1 MINIKTQSFLGQRI
15 AATIIDYFIIFAVS
29 VVFVTAFGQHD
40 EEDTRAVDGL
50 MSLMPEFFWFC
61 WLVIAE
67 AVWGRTIGH
76 YAVGLKIVTI
86 DGNKPRF
93 WQALV
98 RRLFDMIDL
107 FSCFPGLVAFI
118 LVQTTPHKQRLG
130 DLVAKTLVVHKNFE
144 LEEGAFDFEKP
155 VQNQ

>member
-1 MINIKTQSFLGQRI
+1 MTTIKTQSYLGQRI

-29 VVFVTAFGQHD
+29 VVFVTAFGERD
-40 EEDTRAVDGL
+40 EEGSRSVDGP
-50 MSLMPEFFWFC
+50 MALMPELFWFC
-61 WLVIAE
+61 WLIVAE
-67 AVWGRTIGH
+67 AVWGRTFGH

-86 DGNKPRF
+86 EGNKPQF

-107 FSCFPGLVAFI
+107 FTCFPGLVAFI
-118 LVQTTPHKQRLG
+118 LVQKTKLNQLLG
-130 DLVAKTLVVHKNFE
+130 RIVAKTLVVHKNFE
-144 LEEGAFDFEKP
+144 LQETAFDFEKP